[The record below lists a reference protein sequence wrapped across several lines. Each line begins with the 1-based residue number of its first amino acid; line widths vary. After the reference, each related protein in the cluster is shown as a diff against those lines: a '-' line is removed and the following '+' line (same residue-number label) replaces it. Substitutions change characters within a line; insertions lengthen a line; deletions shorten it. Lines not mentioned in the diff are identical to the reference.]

1 QIARRT
7 RMADEAGQLAAW
19 EKALP
24 KCVGNV
30 LKALNRTRYD
40 HDAHGNLI
48 RKTEPGGVTWLY
60 AYDAANRLK
69 RADRY
74 AKPPAANEIDR
85 LERTQD
91 GTAFIPG
98 TVRPALQVRFE
109 YDAFGRRTLKEA
121 GRPDGSLD
129 RTVFT
134 WDGDV
139 LLMEERFH
147 LPPRQP
153 GEREPLTYR
162 PVQIVREDP
171 DDADALPVAQRMH
184 TLSERHQWQG
194 ASLYLHEP
202 GTFVPLA
209 RLDETLVEAA
219 FIATGTDGRFVQVP
233 AKTRHATLFYQN
245 DHLGTP
251 QELLDESGKV
261 VWLGRYRAW
270 GAEKTVWQAQPERHE
285 AGNPTRFQGQ
295 YHDDE
300 TGLHYNRYRYY
311 DPNCG
316 RFISKDPIGF
326 AGGINVYQYAPSP
339 IQWIDPLGLAKTTCD
354 LYAFGNA
361 SGPRDPRIA
370 GVNRPLGESGDLT
383 ANAEGMVGPT
393 IKDGASTFG
402 DPNMAPVSGVYY
414 KIPTGTELPDG
425 IDVVADGKEVGGKH
439 AETHHTICPKK
450 KMKGTTF
457 IEKFKSLPWIRA
469 GKK

>member
-1 QIARRT
+1 MFNQS
-7 RMADEAGQLAAW
+7 
-19 EKALP
+19 
-24 KCVGNV
+24 
-30 LKALNRTRYD
+30 D
-40 HDAHGNLI
+40 HLGEI
-48 RKTEPGGVTWLY
+48 RS
-60 AYDAANRLK
+60 
-69 RADRY
+69 
-74 AKPPAANEIDR
+74 
-85 LERTQD
+85 
-91 GTAFIPG
+91 
-98 TVRPALQVRFE
+98 FE
-109 YDAFGRRTLKEA
+109 YGSFGRRTLKEA

-139 LLMEERFH
+139 LLMEERFY

-153 GEREPLTYR
+153 GEREPLTFR

-285 AGNPTRFQGQ
+285 AGNPIRFQGQ

-300 TGLHYNRYRYY
+300 TGLHYNRHRYY
-311 DPNCG
+311 DPSCG
-316 RFISKDPIGF
+316 RFISKDPIGL
-326 AGGINVYQYAPSP
+326 AGGINVFQYAPNPVS
-339 IQWIDPLGLAKTTCD
+339 WIDPLGLMGYRVATRTVQ
-354 LYAFGNA
+354 
-361 SGPRDPRIA
+361 R
-370 GVNRPLGESGDLT
+370 VELGRDLT
-383 ANAEGMVGPT
+383 DKQAISRVQRG
-393 IKDGASTFG
+393 G
-402 DPNMAPVSGVYY
+402 DV
-414 KIPTGTELPDG
+414 
-425 IDVVADGKEVGGKH
+425 H
-439 AETHHTICPKK
+439 AENRSDAISLGKRCACGKLMKHDAHPDRVTGSTEGRLPHVHPNNHEGVAGDVHIFDPKK
-450 KMKGTTF
+450 
-457 IEKFKSLPWIRA
+457 
-469 GKK
+469 

>member
-1 QIARRT
+1 
-7 RMADEAGQLAAW
+7 MQLHYT
-19 EKALP
+19 
-24 KCVGNV
+24 VFNQS
-30 LKALNRTRYD
+30 D
-40 HDAHGNLI
+40 HLGEI
-48 RKTEPGGVTWLY
+48 RS
-60 AYDAANRLK
+60 
-69 RADRY
+69 
-74 AKPPAANEIDR
+74 
-85 LERTQD
+85 
-91 GTAFIPG
+91 
-98 TVRPALQVRFE
+98 FE
-109 YDAFGRRTLKEA
+109 YGSFGRRTLKEA

-153 GEREPLTYR
+153 GEREPLTFR

-285 AGNPTRFQGQ
+285 AGNPIRFQGQ

-300 TGLHYNRYRYY
+300 TGLHYNRHRYY
-311 DPNCG
+311 DPNSG
-316 RFISKDPIGF
+316 RFISKDPIGL
-326 AGGINVYQYAPSP
+326 AGGINVYRYAPNP
-339 IQWIDPLGLAKTTCD
+339 VQWVDPLGLSGTPAGRLADKAQS
-354 LYAFGNA
+354 LQA
-361 SGPRDPRIA
+361 SQ
-370 GVNRPLGESGDLT
+370 RPNTVAVIVS
-383 ANAEGMVGPT
+383 
-393 IKDGASTFG
+393 KDGRVVIGRNQGGVTNPEVQGALK
-402 DPNMAPVSGVYY
+402 DIPPNEFDAQC
-414 KIPTGTELPDG
+414 
-425 IDVVADGKEVGGKH
+425 AEVN
-439 AETHHTICPKK
+439 AI
-450 KMKGTTF
+450 
-457 IEKFKSLPWIRA
+457 A
-469 GKK
+469 

>member
-1 QIARRT
+1 RDVEWRHAHPGQEEPRAHFERRKQ
-7 RMADEAGQLAAW
+7 EAAEYWRLIEW
-19 EKALP
+19 ERALP

-48 RKTEPGGVTWLY
+48 RQTEPGGATWLY

-98 TVRPALQVRFE
+98 TVRPVLQVSFE

-121 GRPDGSLD
+121 GRPDGSID

-153 GEREPLTYR
+153 GEREPLAFR

-171 DDADALPVAQRMH
+171 DDPYALPVAQRMH

-261 VWLGRYRAW
+261 VW
-270 GAEKTVWQAQPERHE
+270 
-285 AGNPTRFQGQ
+285 
-295 YHDDE
+295 
-300 TGLHYNRYRYY
+300 
-311 DPNCG
+311 
-316 RFISKDPIGF
+316 
-326 AGGINVYQYAPSP
+326 
-339 IQWIDPLGLAKTTCD
+339 
-354 LYAFGNA
+354 
-361 SGPRDPRIA
+361 
-370 GVNRPLGESGDLT
+370 
-383 ANAEGMVGPT
+383 
-393 IKDGASTFG
+393 
-402 DPNMAPVSGVYY
+402 
-414 KIPTGTELPDG
+414 
-425 IDVVADGKEVGGKH
+425 
-439 AETHHTICPKK
+439 
-450 KMKGTTF
+450 
-457 IEKFKSLPWIRA
+457 
-469 GKK
+469 

>member
-1 QIARRT
+1 
-7 RMADEAGQLAAW
+7 
-19 EKALP
+19 
-24 KCVGNV
+24 
-30 LKALNRTRYD
+30 
-40 HDAHGNLI
+40 
-48 RKTEPGGVTWLY
+48 
-60 AYDAANRLK
+60 
-69 RADRY
+69 
-74 AKPPAANEIDR
+74 
-85 LERTQD
+85 
-91 GTAFIPG
+91 
-98 TVRPALQVRFE
+98 QVRFE

-153 GEREPLTYR
+153 GEREPLTFR

-270 GAEKTVWQAQPERHE
+270 GGEKTVWQAQPERHE
-285 AGNPTRFQGQ
+285 AGNPIRFQGQ

-300 TGLHYNRYRYY
+300 TGLHYNRHRYY
-311 DPNCG
+311 DPNSG
-316 RFISKDPIGF
+316 RFIS
-326 AGGINVYQYAPSP
+326 
-339 IQWIDPLGLAKTTCD
+339 
-354 LYAFGNA
+354 
-361 SGPRDPRIA
+361 
-370 GVNRPLGESGDLT
+370 
-383 ANAEGMVGPT
+383 
-393 IKDGASTFG
+393 
-402 DPNMAPVSGVYY
+402 
-414 KIPTGTELPDG
+414 
-425 IDVVADGKEVGGKH
+425 
-439 AETHHTICPKK
+439 
-450 KMKGTTF
+450 
-457 IEKFKSLPWIRA
+457 
-469 GKK
+469 